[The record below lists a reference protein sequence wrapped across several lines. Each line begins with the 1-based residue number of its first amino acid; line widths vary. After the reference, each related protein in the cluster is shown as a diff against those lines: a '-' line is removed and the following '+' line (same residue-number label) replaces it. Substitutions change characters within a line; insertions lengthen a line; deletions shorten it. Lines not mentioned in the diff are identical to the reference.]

1 MLEGALAE
9 VVGACTSGGAL
20 TAWALYL
27 ELPPLLIGV
36 LGALP
41 FTAQLVQLPAAWCT
55 RRFGSRRAALW
66 TIGISRQCVLPL
78 ACLPFVPLPASSKQA
93 IFLGCAF
100 TSAALSVAG
109 NNAWTSWMGD
119 LVPGIVRGRYF
130 GRRSALCALAA
141 TCASLTAGLVLDNG
155 GNHDGAGTALCAL
168 TITASLTGAVTTWL
182 LSRQHE
188 SRRAIP
194 PRAAPLRARADRIH
208 RTGRRGSGTA
218 ARAPPRSARAIRG
231 APARARRPRVPAGA
245 GG

>member
-27 ELPPLLIGV
+27 ELPPFLIGV
-36 LGALP
+36 PRALP

-78 ACLPFVPLPASSKQA
+78 ACLPFVPLPVASKQA

-155 GNHDGAGTALCAL
+155 GDHHGTR
-168 TITASLTGAVTTWL
+168 TA
-182 LSRQHE
+182 
-188 SRRAIP
+188 
-194 PRAAPLRARADRIH
+194 PRALPP
-208 RTGRRGSGTA
+208 T
-218 ARAPPRSARAIRG
+218 APPPG
-231 APARARRPRVPAGA
+231 AP
-245 GG
+245 

>member
-1 MLEGALAE
+1 MVEGALAE
-9 VVGACTSGGAL
+9 VVGACTSGGVL

-27 ELPPLLIGV
+27 ELPLLLVGV

-109 NNAWTSWMGD
+109 TNAWTSWMGD
-119 LVPGIVRGRYF
+119 LAPGPHGELPVGELLFFQGLNPFLDEKINGVRLVLEASRRISQRLKIDEREYF
-130 GRRSALCALAA
+130 GSDLFGAA
-141 TCASLTAGLVLDNG
+141 VR
-155 GNHDGAGTALCAL
+155 
-168 TITASLTGAVTTWL
+168 I
-182 LSRQHE
+182 
-188 SRRAIP
+188 
-194 PRAAPLRARADRIH
+194 AD
-208 RTGRRGSGTA
+208 
-218 ARAPPRSARAIRG
+218 
-231 APARARRPRVPAGA
+231 
-245 GG
+245 